1 MRRRQRPG
9 TARAAAD
16 GMKLHRRVVR
26 LDGHDHTVV
35 GLRPGTTAR
44 YSTNRFHET
53 WHVLS
58 DRHGA
63 RLLGRL
69 LWGLSYQSRPGT
81 LVLIDRPF
89 LTPTPF
95 DADPADPIV
104 LVPGWH
110 TPLGDRAARDL
121 RGRLPF
127 TTAPA
132 GTVRW
137 RTFGLDHA
145 LADVRAWHQDH
156 ARDRPAA
163 DRWTDSGAVDRRGGV
178 LHLRPASPWEAR
190 RWAVRAAAMEPDG
203 PYRTTHEYFGVWD
216 HGQEGEVQLFADFR
230 RRVGVARR
238 ARAEVLAGPDAPAD
252 PGSLRA
258 AVWHRGAVLSG
269 EAALRVR
276 DGRELGACAA
286 RWLAVAGVHT
296 LDELAE
302 IGPVTAYRR
311 LREAKLPGL
320 TLKMLWAMEAAL
332 TYRDWRTVP
341 AHRKALLLAEL
352 DRSPGRATPA

>member
-1 MRRRQRPG
+1 MARRQRTA
-9 TARAAAD
+9 TARTAAD

-26 LDGHDHTVV
+26 LDGRDHTLI

-44 YSTNRFHET
+44 FSTNRFHET

-81 LVLIDRPF
+81 IVLIDRQF

-110 TPLGDRAARDL
+110 TPFGHRAARDL
-121 RGRLPF
+121 KGRLPL
-127 TTAPA
+127 TAASA

-145 LADVRAWHQDH
+145 LADVRAWHGGNT
-156 ARDRPAA
+156 A
-163 DRWTDSGAVDRRGGV
+163 DRRAGRGRVDRRNGV
-178 LHLRPASPWEAR
+178 LVLGPASPQEAR

-203 PYRTTHEYFGVWD
+203 PYQTTHEYFGPWD
-216 HGQEGEVQLFADFR
+216 HGYDGEIQIFRDFR
-230 RRVGVARR
+230 RRVSVARR
-238 ARAEVLAGPDAPAD
+238 ARAEVLAGTGAPAD
-252 PGSLRA
+252 ADSLRA
-258 AVWHRGAVLSG
+258 AVWDRGAVISG
-269 EAALRVR
+269 EAVLRVR
-276 DGRELGACAA
+276 DGRELGAHAA
-286 RWLAVAGVHT
+286 RWLAVAGIHT
-296 LDELAE
+296 LDDLAAT
-302 IGPVTAYRR
+302 GPVTAYRR
-311 LREAKLPGL
+311 LCDAKIPGL
-320 TLKMLWAMEAAL
+320 TLKMLWAMEGAL
-332 TYRDWRTVP
+332 TYQDWRTVP
-341 AHRKALLLAEL
+341 TGSKARLLAEL
-352 DRSPGRATPA
+352 ESRSPGPSTPA